1 MKRKLIILLTVLL
14 AFTLSFTACFGG
26 KNEEEKTNSINSI
39 KVVEGS
45 VPAEVN
51 IGSTPDFSG
60 IKVTVNYAD
69 GTTSE
74 VGFADVTLSALD
86 TTTVGNKS
94 VTVTY
99 QSVTT
104 KFTVAVVDPE
114 ATATVVS
121 IKILINDNDK
131 SCYVGEM
138 FDMSVLQVE
147 ATYSTGRTGALAID
161 KYDLTTIDTS
171 TAGTKTITATYKE
184 NTAITASVN
193 VEVIGVSGLNVV
205 RGSVANRITVGETLD
220 VSGIQV
226 YPQYANGFNGDALS
240 YSDLVIE
247 NIDTSELG
255 DKKLRITYKG
265 VTLEYPIT
273 VVEQSALAVDSDSYS
288 KVVNVGS
295 TLDLSAI
302 KAHYTD
308 PLTEAA
314 EKNLTLS
321 SLTVD
326 MSAVDMSV
334 PGDKQIAV
342 SYKGATTII
351 VIHVRGVE
359 SMTVVTS
366 DNKPSEL
373 FKGDALDT
381 VTNKLSF
388 SVKYTSGENAT
399 VSVSDV
405 TLGAFDV
412 NRHGAQNLSVTYLDK
427 TINHSVYVYTVVGIY
442 VDEDTIV
449 RETID
454 ITNMVIYGVCDDED
468 SSLIALTD
476 GTVTTN
482 RDDIN
487 IESDGDKVLTVT
499 YTGMYGTFED
509 TVTINLNIQ
518 LVGLEIRSYKA
529 TVGFGQFYNENSVVV
544 FATYDNGTARR
555 LNSGYT
561 VSDVDTSKAGDVTL
575 TVTYTEKG
583 VTKTADATVKVLAV
597 KDLSVSGINSV
608 IDVGATLDLTY
619 AEVTVTF
626 EDDTTAKIGIDDV
639 SVTLPDTSIASNE
652 SAIDV
657 TYGGKTVNIPC
668 VVRAVS
674 GIKILGGIGSTVNKG
689 YAIDYLNLILEITYT
704 NGDTT
709 VKAASDL
716 PGVTYQGTD
725 VATVVGPMEFV
736 VSYQG
741 FRASQ
746 PITVVDNTVEV
757 DRISALNKTIPAVVF
772 KDPGKFL
779 SYDTFK
785 LLVYYKNGEVALV
798 PVFDTRVTVYPEK
811 FSLGEA
817 GIKAITFK
825 FDDGTDAVPDD
836 PNLPITLGRQTFDTV
851 VNIWVK
857 GVEKIEI
864 VSGTVLDNVM
874 KDKKLDT
881 SGLQI
886 KATYDDGSC
895 EYVSITDYNL
905 QVVEPNT
912 SVAGEATLTVSY
924 RGATVTMNITVKEPG
939 TVSGIF
945 GVLKPDELSARESY
959 AKNFKDSTSAYRV
972 GDDNPYYFYLN
983 VISLDANDNIVEID
997 GKTVPTFA
1005 RVFLGDKVD
1014 EEKELTGSEL
1024 TKYVK
1029 FVSTDNSYDF
1039 TEEAVGK
1046 TFTIE
1051 ARPEGA
1057 GYESMTKT
1065 HTVEVVNGWNI
1076 YEAWELNIITNVAQN
1091 INGKNQ
1097 KDIVKNFLSEK
1108 GVTRPENLA
1117 GVVLHCN
1124 LDIKRGDIPSDYFC
1138 EYVDK
1143 NGVTQKEFY
1152 DHFSVFNL
1160 GLTASQPTFNI
1171 YGNYFSIYSY
1181 NLPGVVPGGVANNGV
1196 DDPWSSSELFK
1207 LKLMYADVTGE
1218 TAFGCFNENA
1228 FNDLKVNIQDIAT
1241 RDNDP
1246 NSNDQTASERHI
1258 RGLICFKVG
1267 ESETNMTNVNI
1278 EAYMTSVLVE
1288 NANSTLNLDK
1298 VNFYNAW
1305 QGHLFLWN
1313 DNFYQR
1319 SSWGRNKEKDITDSD
1334 IQDLIVNIKDS
1345 SLTKCGG
1352 PVIIAQ
1358 SAETNLACNTT
1369 NGSQVNVD
1377 AASDLHTYVT
1387 GQEAWFV
1394 ATGQTPLA
1402 AQIKAMN
1409 YFVNG
1414 TNSGHGFTSM
1424 NKIKGVETIN
1434 IVMVSMGTGL
1444 SIDGSE
1450 TYNASYLRAGV
1461 PSLKMSR
1468 SDNKREIFQNPYL
1481 DQYKQLTAAE
1491 NNGVPAPVFQTSGGG
1506 IAYSDGKLETGKCL
1520 GVQGDFASGKYI
1532 TLYYMGVGIMMEYYN
1547 PSNPE

>member
-1 MKRKLIILLTVLL
+1 MKRKLLILLISLL
-14 AFTLSFTACFGG
+14 AAVLCITACTTGP
-26 KNEEEKTNSINSI
+26 KEEATKTVQSIS
-39 KVVEGS
+39 VVEGS

-51 IGSTPDFSG
+51 IGTTPDFSG
-60 IKVTVNYAD
+60 IKVTVTYSDA
-69 GTTSE
+69 TTKE
-74 VGFADVTLSALD
+74 VGFADVTLSTID

-99 QSVTT
+99 EGVTT
-104 KFTVAVVDPE
+104 KFTVTVVDPE
-114 ATATVVS
+114 ATAVVTS
-121 IKILINDNDK
+121 IKILINENDK
-131 SCYVGEM
+131 TCYIGEL
-138 FDMSVLQVE
+138 FDTSVLQVE
-147 ATYSTGRTGALAID
+147 ATYSTGRQGALSAD
-161 KYDLTTIDTS
+161 KYEITAVDTS

-184 NTAITASVN
+184 DTAITASVD
-193 VEVIGVSGLNVV
+193 VKVLGVSALNVV
-205 RGSVANRITVGETLD
+205 TGTVEKRITVGETLD

-226 YPQYANGFNGDALS
+226 VPKYEDGVSGEELS
-240 YSDLVIE
+240 YADLVIE
-247 NIDTSELG
+247 NIDTSSVG
-255 DKKLRITYKG
+255 DKTLRITYKG
-265 VTLEYPIT
+265 VTLEYTIT
-273 VVEQSALAVDSDSYS
+273 VVEKSALAVESDSYP
-288 KVVNVGS
+288 KFIDVGS
-295 TLDLSAI
+295 TLDLSGI
-302 KAHYTD
+302 KAHYTN
-308 PLTEAA
+308 PLTEES
-314 EKNLTLS
+314 EKNLAFAA
-321 SLTVD
+321 LTID
-326 MSAVDMSV
+326 TSAVDTSI
-334 PGDKQIAV
+334 PGDKEITV
-342 SYKGATTII
+342 SYKGATTTII
-351 VIHVRGVE
+351 IHVRGVE
-359 SMTVVTS
+359 SMSVIKPDS
-366 DNKPSEL
+366 KPSEL
-373 FKGDALDT
+373 VKGDDLST
-381 VTNKLSF
+381 VTGGLKLSI
-388 SVKYTSGENAT
+388 VYTTGAPDTINVSGEM
-399 VSVSDV
+399 
-405 TLGAFDV
+405 LGTFDV
-412 NRHGAQNLSVTYLDK
+412 NTKGTQDLSITYLNK
-427 TINHSVYVYTVVGIY
+427 TISHSIYVKEVVGIT
-442 VDEDTIV
+442 VDEDTIGEDLDV
-449 RETID
+449 SGMEVYAVCDNNTTFKLTDGEIKADFNGVDTGSDGEKTFKVTYDGKYGKFETNVTVDLSLELESLTIKVENTKTRIGYGQLYTNGDVVVLAKYTTGAERELKSGYTID
-454 ITNMVIYGVCDDED
+454 IDTKTLADT
-468 SSLIALTD
+468 A
-476 GTVTTN
+476 
-482 RDDIN
+482 
-487 IESDGDKVLTVT
+487 KLTVSYAKNSEPMT
-499 YTGMYGTFED
+499 AEID
-509 TVTINLNIQ
+509 VTII
-518 LVGLEIRSYKA
+518 K
-529 TVGFGQFYNENSVVV
+529 
-544 FATYDNGTARR
+544 
-555 LNSGYT
+555 
-561 VSDVDTSKAGDVTL
+561 
-575 TVTYTEKG
+575 
-583 VTKTADATVKVLAV
+583 V
-597 KDLSVSGINSV
+597 KDLSISGMDSV
-608 IDVGATLDLTY
+608 VDVGATIDLTY

-626 EDDTTAKIGIDDV
+626 EDDTKAVVGIGDV
-639 SVTLPDTSIASNE
+639 EVTKPDTATAGNKALTVS
-652 SAIDV
+652 
-657 TYGGKTVNIPC
+657 YGGKDVEIPC
-668 VVRAVS
+668 VVR
-674 GIKILGGIGSTVNKG
+674 GIQEIAIRGIGSKVNKG
-689 YAIDYLNLILEITYT
+689 YAIDYLNLMLLITYT

-716 PGVTYQGTD
+716 DGVTYEGTGI
-725 VATVVGPMEFV
+725 AQTVGTMEFV
-736 VSYQG
+736 VSYKG
-741 FRASQ
+741 LTASKT
-746 PITVVDNTVEV
+746 ITVVEENLQV
-757 DRISALNKTIPAVVF
+757 DHISALNKTIPAVVF

-798 PVFDTRVTVYPEK
+798 PVTDTRVTVYPEK

-836 PNLPITLGRQTFDTV
+836 PNLPITSGRQTFDTV

-864 VSGTVLDNVM
+864 VSGTVFDNVM
-874 KDKKLDT
+874 EGKKLDT

-895 EYVSITDYNL
+895 EYVSITDHNL

-912 SVAGEATLTVSY
+912 SVAGKATLTVSY
-924 RGATVTMNITVKEPG
+924 RGATVTMDITVKEPG

-983 VISLDANDNIVEID
+983 VISLDAKDNIVEID

-1014 EEKELTGSEL
+1014 ETKELKGSDL
-1024 TKYVK
+1024 AKYVK

-1076 YEAWELNIITNVAQN
+1076 YNAWELNIITNVAQD

-1097 KDIVKNFLSEK
+1097 KEIVKSFLSAK

-1124 LDIKRGDIPSDYFC
+1124 LDIKRQDIPADYFC

-1143 NGVTQKEFY
+1143 NGETQREFY

-1160 GLTASQPTFNI
+1160 GLTASQPTFDI

-1181 NLPGVVPGGVANNGV
+1181 NLPGVVPAGIANNDV
-1196 DDPWSSSELFK
+1196 KDPWSSSELFK

-1424 NKIKGVETIN
+1424 DKIKGVETIN

-1468 SDNKREIFQNPYL
+1468 PDNKREIFQNPYL

-1532 TLYYMGVGIMMEYYN
+1532 TLYYMGVGIMMDYYN

>member
-26 KNEEEKTNSINSI
+26 KEEEKNNSIQSI

-45 VPAEVN
+45 VPTEVN
-51 IGSTPDFSG
+51 IGTTPDFSG
-60 IKVTVNYAD
+60 IKVTVTYAD
-69 GTTSE
+69 QSTKE

-226 YPQYANGFNGDALS
+226 YPQYANGFSGDALS

-247 NIDTSELG
+247 NIDTSSVGE
-255 DKKLRITYKG
+255 KKLRITYKG

-273 VVEQSALAVDSDSYS
+273 VVEQSALAVDSDSYP

-359 SMTVVTS
+359 SMTVS
-366 DNKPSEL
+366 INEGKPSEMFIGSSL
-373 FKGDALDT
+373 NTFTSNL
-381 VTNKLSF
+381 LI
-388 SVKYTSGENAT
+388 SVKYTDNTNAN
-399 VSVSDV
+399 VAISDV
-405 TLGAFDV
+405 KFGTFDV
-412 NRHGAQNLSVTYLDK
+412 NKHGEQKLSITYLNK
-427 TINHSVYVYTVVGIY
+427 TVEQSVYVYKVVGLY
-442 VDEDTIV
+442 VAENTIDH
-449 RETID
+449 ETID
-454 ITNMVIYGVCDDED
+454 VSNMVVYGVCDNTSRKLILLNKED
-468 SSLIALTD
+468 IE
-476 GTVTTN
+476 TN
-482 RDDIN
+482 RKDIN
-487 IESDGDKVLTVT
+487 IDTNGPKKLVVT
-499 YTGMYGTFED
+499 YNGEYGEFET
-509 TVTINLNIQ
+509 TVTIDLNIK
-518 LVGLEIRSYKA
+518 LEGIEIFNYQKSVRY
-529 TVGFGQFYNENSVVV
+529 GQFYNVESVAIKASYNNGQSKD
-544 FATYDNGTARR
+544 FYDGFE
-555 LNSGYT
+555 
-561 VSDVDTSKAGDVTL
+561 VSNVITTTLEDYVTI
-575 TVTYTEKG
+575 TVTYTENNIE
-583 VTKTADATVKVLAV
+583 KTATAQVEIIKVT
-597 KDLSVSGINSV
+597 DLSITGIDRV
-608 IDVGATLDLTY
+608 VDVDSELDLTY
-619 AEVTVTF
+619 AEIIVTF
-626 EDDTTAKIGIDDV
+626 EDNTQAVIGIDDV
-639 SVTLPDTSIASNE
+639 FVTLPETSIASNE
-652 SAIDV
+652 STIDL

-725 VATVVGPMEFV
+725 VATAEGTMEFV

-746 PITVVDNTVEV
+746 TITVVDNTVEV

-817 GIKAITFK
+817 GIKAITFE
-825 FDDGTDAVPDD
+825 FDDGTDAVPDVD
-836 PNLPITLGRQTFDTV
+836 EWPTTHGKQPFTAV

-874 KDKKLDT
+874 EGKKLDT

-895 EYVSITDYNL
+895 EYVSITDHNL
-905 QVVEPNT
+905 QVVEPDT
-912 SVAGEATLTVSY
+912 SVAGKATLTVSY

-983 VISLDANDNIVEID
+983 VISLDANDNIVELD
-997 GKTVPTFA
+997 GKKVETSA
-1005 RVFLGDKVD
+1005 KVFLVD
-1014 EEKELTGSEL
+1014 GNTETQLTGSEL
-1024 TKYVK
+1024 EKYVL

-1039 TEEAVGK
+1039 TDAAVGK
-1046 TFTIE
+1046 TFRLEIC
-1051 ARPEGA
+1051 PV
-1057 GYESMTKT
+1057 GYDSMSKS
-1065 HTVEVVNGWNI
+1065 HTVTVVDGWNI
-1076 YEAWELNIITNVAQN
+1076 YNAWELNIITNVAQN

-1352 PVIIAQ
+1352 PIIIAQ

-1424 NKIKGVETIN
+1424 DKIKGVETIN

-1450 TYNASYLRAGV
+1450 TYNASYLQAGV

-1468 SDNKREIFQNPYL
+1468 PDNKREIFQNPYL

-1532 TLYYMGVGIMMEYYN
+1532 TLYYRGVGIMMEYYN

>member
-1 MKRKLIILLTVLL
+1 MKRKLLILLISLL
-14 AFTLSFTACFGG
+14 AAVLCITACTNGP
-26 KNEEEKTNSINSI
+26 KEEAAKTVQSIS
-39 KVVEGS
+39 VVEGS

-51 IGSTPDFSG
+51 IGTTPDFSG
-60 IKVTVNYAD
+60 IKVTVTYSDA
-69 GTTSE
+69 TTKE
-74 VGFADVTLSALD
+74 VGFADVTLSTID

-99 QSVTT
+99 EGVTT
-104 KFTVAVVDPE
+104 KFTVTVVDPE
-114 ATATVVS
+114 ATAVVTS
-121 IKILINDNDK
+121 IKILINENDK
-131 SCYVGEM
+131 TCYIGEL
-138 FDMSVLQVE
+138 FDTSVLQVE
-147 ATYSTGRTGALAID
+147 ATYSTGRQGALSAD
-161 KYDLTTIDTS
+161 KYEITAVDTS

-184 NTAITASVN
+184 DTAITASVD
-193 VEVIGVSGLNVV
+193 VKVLGVSALNVV
-205 RGSVANRITVGETLD
+205 TGTVEKRITVGETLD

-226 YPQYANGFNGDALS
+226 VPKYEDGVSGEELS
-240 YSDLVIE
+240 YADLVIE
-247 NIDTSELG
+247 NIDTSSVG
-255 DKKLRITYKG
+255 DKTLRITYKG
-265 VTLEYPIT
+265 VTLEYTIT
-273 VVEQSALAVDSDSYS
+273 VVEKSALAVESDSYP
-288 KVVNVGS
+288 KFIDVGS
-295 TLDLSAI
+295 TLDLSGI
-302 KAHYTD
+302 KAHYTN
-308 PLTEAA
+308 PLTEES
-314 EKNLTLS
+314 EKNLAFAA
-321 SLTVD
+321 LTID
-326 MSAVDMSV
+326 TSAVDTSV
-334 PGDKQIAV
+334 PGDKEITV
-342 SYKGATTII
+342 SYKGATTTI
-351 VIHVRGVE
+351 VVHVRGVE
-359 SMTVVTS
+359 SMTVVTT
-366 DNKPSEL
+366 KPSEL
-373 FKGDALDT
+373 FMGDALET
-381 VTNKLSF
+381 LTSNLKLN
-388 SVKYTSGENAT
+388 VKYTYGPDAT
-399 VSVSDV
+399 INVSDV

-412 NRHGAQNLSVTYLDK
+412 NQHGAQNLSITYLDK
-427 TINHSVYVYTVVGIY
+427 TVDHSIYVYKVVGIY

-449 RETID
+449 RETINVD
-454 ITNMVIYGVCDDED
+454 NMKVYGVCDDTNE
-468 SSLIALTD
+468 SLILITD

-482 RDDIN
+482 RDDLDIG
-487 IESDGDKVLTVT
+487 SDGDKVLIVT
-499 YTGMYGTFED
+499 YNGKYGTFGD
-509 TVTINLNIQ
+509 TVTINLNLQ
-518 LVGLEIRSYKA
+518 LVGIEINNYQA
-529 TVGFGQFYNENSVVV
+529 TVGFGQLYNKNSVVV
-544 FATYDNGTARR
+544 RATYHNGTSRR

-561 VSDVDTSKAGDVTL
+561 VSDVATTSAGDVTL
-575 TVTYTEKG
+575 TVTYEKNG
-583 VTKTADATVKVLAV
+583 VEKTATVTVKVLAV
-597 KDLSVSGINSV
+597 KDLSISGMDSV
-608 IDVGATLDLTY
+608 VDVGATIDLTY
-619 AEVTVTF
+619 AKVTVTF
-626 EDDTTAKIGIDDV
+626 EDDTKAFVGIGAVEI
-639 SVTLPDTSIASNE
+639 TKPDTATAGNKALTVS
-652 SAIDV
+652 
-657 TYGGKTVNIPC
+657 YGGKDVEIPC
-668 VVRAVS
+668 VVR
-674 GIKILGGIGSTVNKG
+674 GIQAIAIYGGIGSKVNKG
-689 YAIDYLNLILEITYT
+689 YAIDYLNLTLLITYT

-716 PGVTYQGTD
+716 DGVTYEGTGI
-725 VATVVGPMEFV
+725 AQTVGTMEFV
-736 VSYQG
+736 VSYNG
-741 FRASQ
+741 LTASKT
-746 PITVVDNTVEV
+746 ITVVEENLQV
-757 DRISALNKTIPAVVF
+757 DHISALNKTIPAVVF

-798 PVFDTRVTVYPEK
+798 PVTDTRVTVYPEK

-836 PNLPITLGRQTFDTV
+836 PNLPITSGRQTFDTV

-864 VSGTVLDNVM
+864 VSGTVFDNVM
-874 KDKKLDT
+874 EGKKLDT

-895 EYVSITDYNL
+895 EYVSITDHNL

-912 SVAGEATLTVSY
+912 SVAGKATLTVSY
-924 RGATVTMNITVKEPG
+924 RGATVTMDITVKEPG

-983 VISLDANDNIVEID
+983 VISLDAKDNIVEID

-1014 EEKELTGSEL
+1014 ETKELKGSDL
-1024 TKYVK
+1024 AKYVK

-1076 YEAWELNIITNVAQN
+1076 YNAWELNIITNVAQD

-1097 KDIVKNFLSEK
+1097 KEIVKSFLSAK

-1124 LDIKRGDIPSDYFC
+1124 LDIKRQDIPADYFC

-1143 NGVTQKEFY
+1143 NGETQREFY

-1196 DDPWSSSELFK
+1196 EDPWSSSELFK

-1424 NKIKGVETIN
+1424 DKIKGVETIN

-1450 TYNASYLRAGV
+1450 TYNASYLQAGV

-1468 SDNKREIFQNPYL
+1468 PDNKREIFQNPYL